1 MGYTHYW
8 DHTDA
13 FTTDEWNQITD
24 KVNKIV
30 NWCQN
35 NKIPLQ
41 YEYDMVMPVLN
52 DSHQIRFNG
61 VGDDGHET
69 FMIKRVPS
77 KTWDFCKTARKP
89 YDVAVGCCLVLLQS
103 VNGNKFKFRSDGDYD
118 DWADVV
124 DAYEEIF
131 GEKPENFLNDDE
143 E

>member
-8 DHTDA
+8 DHTEA

-61 VGDDGHET
+61 VEDDGHET

-77 KTWDFCKTARKP
+77 KTWDFCKQHVSP
-89 YDVAVGCCLVLLQS
+89 MMLLLDAVSSFSKVLMEISLS
-103 VNGNKFKFRSDGDYD
+103 SDLM
-118 DWADVV
+118 
-124 DAYEEIF
+124 EIMMI
-131 GEKPENFLNDDE
+131 GQMLLMPMKRFLAKNLKIS
-143 E
+143 